1 MIMPGEI
8 ILDVISVFELPAN
21 RMQTSRP
28 SMWLFFLHDI

>member
-8 ILDVISVFELPAN
+8 ILDGMSVYELPAN

-28 SMWLFFLHDI
+28 SM